1 MGSISSDKNRDDF
14 TVDMFPAP
22 PELDGVAQIDVSFKG
37 SIGDGYPVWTENK
50 AKLIQL
56 YVRFFVLITKHGTYI
71 DGFAGPQIE
80 QYNEDSWAAKR
91 VLEIQPAWLRRFIL
105 SDLEAPQ
112 VAHLERLKEERA
124 AAGDKRKIE
133 INRGDFNLLVD
144 SILVPGAIREKE
156 ATFCLLDQR
165 TFECKWE
172 TVRKLAAYKTIS
184 KIEQF
189 YFLPVG
195 WLVRS
200 IDALKNDKRL
210 AEWWGAEDT
219 SVLRGCTRSHDFAKL
234 FVSRF
239 KNELKYRSA
248 TAWPIYSKGDGG
260 RIMFFMIHASDHPE
274 AHKLMYRAYKQA
286 TLAAAPMEHSQ
297 MEIDVSGFEMPGWEP
312 ENPSEQ
318 ALQNSG

>member
-1 MGSISSDKNRDDF
+1 MGSISGDKNRDDR
-14 TVDMFPAP
+14 TLDMFPAP
-22 PELDGVAQIDVSFKG
+22 PESDGVAQIDVSFKG

-91 VLEIQPAWLRRFIL
+91 VLETQPAWLRRFIL

-112 VAHLERLKEERA
+112 VSHLERLRDERV
-124 AAGDKRKIE
+124 AAGDTRKIE
-133 INRGDFNLLVD
+133 ISKGDFNQLID
-144 SILVPGAIREKE
+144 TILMPGSIREKE

-165 TFECKWE
+165 TFECKWD
-172 TVRKLAAYKTIS
+172 TVRKIAKYKTIS

-195 WLVRS
+195 WLRRS
-200 IDALKNDKRL
+200 IVALKNEKQL
-210 AEWWGAEDT
+210 AEWWGSDNT
-219 SVLRGCTRSHDFAKL
+219 DVLRACTNSHDYAKL

-248 TAWPIYSKGDGG
+248 TAWPIFSKGDEG

-274 AHKLMYRAYKQA
+274 AHKLMYRAYRQA
-286 TLAAAPMEHSQ
+286 TLAAEPMEHMQ
-297 MEIDVSGFEMPGWEP
+297 LEIDLAGFEMPDWEDEGSP
-312 ENPSEQ
+312 D
-318 ALQNSG
+318 